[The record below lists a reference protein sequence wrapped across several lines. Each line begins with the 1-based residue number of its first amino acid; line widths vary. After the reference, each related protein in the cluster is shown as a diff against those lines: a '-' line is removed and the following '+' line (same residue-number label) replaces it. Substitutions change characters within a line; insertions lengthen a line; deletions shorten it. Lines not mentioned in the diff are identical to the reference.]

1 MLKSFI
7 FLLIFSTLSLASNEG
22 KIRGKIIDQL
32 TKQPLIGASVLVVGT
47 NNGASTDADGN
58 FFIAKVPENVYQ
70 LQVSYIGYNP
80 TVRNDIRVIRK
91 KTTNVTIGLEE
102 SILQTEEVVITAGSF
117 EENTNAPVSNFTYTL
132 EEIKKNPG
140 GGADVFRAI
149 SSLPGVSSGGAE
161 FSAFAVRGGSPKENV
176 ILVDNIPFD
185 KVTHLSGGNE
195 EEEAQ
200 GGRFS
205 IFASEL
211 IDEANFQGGGFSAR
225 YGGKNASYIK
235 LKIKEGNKDNFTLS
249 GYYDLLGGGID
260 YSGPTYINKNTSLIV
275 SARHLNFDKV
285 LEITGQDDLGH
296 TGFTDLIVKST
307 TQVDRNNK
315 VSFLGIWAPEYFER
329 TKEHIF
335 KSDTKA
341 ETQLQDLETDKSL
354 LGLNWQILTSKNS
367 FLQNTFYHIREK
379 IDYEQG
385 KLFLNQE
392 KTEEVTRLPKFQTL
406 NRQTEIGYKADF
418 VYHPNK
424 KSDLNLGLE
433 IKRLS
438 VDYSYT
444 MLEPSGVDTLFTFDQ
459 NDFRTD
465 PTKKFLLT
473 TPESYNQDF
482 DAAKMI
488 YSSYTEYSHTLF
500 KKLTLTPGIRFDYSE
515 LNEKA
520 YFSPR
525 FSATYSINQSTKLNL
540 ATGIYYQNPELN
552 VVISS
557 PSNTDLKNEKAIHYI
572 FGITKYFA
580 RDFKFTAEAYYKDF
594 DDLVVQPTRTSAE
607 RINSGSGFSKGIDLG
622 VVKQLTNG
630 YYGQVNYSYSQS
642 KRNDNLANDSQGS
655 YNSDFNQ
662 PHIFNILVGYNIN
675 KNWSV
680 SARWKYAT
688 GRPKDDYIKHE
699 NIFNDPNNLQYSK
712 EIVSNNSKRLED
724 YHSLNVRVD
733 HRWQLNRFAIVSFLD
748 ILNLYNHKNVS
759 EERFLERTGEI
770 EEQGFGIIPT
780 LGMKIEF

>member
-1 MLKSFI
+1 MFKSL
-7 FLLIFSTLSLASNEG
+7 FLVLIFSSLAFSANEG
-22 KIRGKIIDQL
+22 KISGKIIDQL

-47 NNGASTDADGN
+47 NNGASTDTDGN
-58 FFIAKVPENVYQ
+58 FFIANVPEDVYQ
-70 LQVSYIGYNP
+70 LQVSYIGYNS
-80 TVRNDIRVIRK
+80 TVRNDVRVIRK
-91 KTTNVTIGLEE
+91 KTTNVSIGLEE

-117 EENTNAPVSNFTYTL
+117 EENTDAPVSNFTYTL

-176 ILVDNIPFD
+176 ILIDNIPFD

-225 YGGKNASYIK
+225 YGGKNASYIR

-260 YSGPTYINKNTSLIV
+260 YTGPTYLHKNTSLIV
-275 SARHLNFDKV
+275 SARRLNFDRV

-296 TGFTDLIVKST
+296 TGFTDVIVKST

-329 TKEHIF
+329 TEKHIF
-335 KSDTKA
+335 RSDTKA

-354 LGLNWQILTSKNS
+354 LGLNWQVLTSKNS

-385 KLFLNQE
+385 KLFLNE
-392 KTEEVTRLPKFQTL
+392 DKTEEVTRLPKFENS

-424 KSDLNLGLE
+424 KSDLKLGFE

-438 VDYSYT
+438 VDYSYI

-459 NDFRTD
+459 NDFRIN
-465 PTKKFLLT
+465 PTKNYLLV
-473 TPESYNQDF
+473 TPESFNQDF
-482 DAAKMI
+482 DEVNMN
-488 YSSYTEYSHTLF
+488 YSTYTEYSHTFF
-500 KKLTLTPGIRFDYSE
+500 KKLTLTPGLRFDYNE
-515 LNEKA
+515 LNEKT
-520 YFSPR
+520 YLSPR
-525 FSATYSINQSTKLNL
+525 FSASYALNQTTKLNL
-540 ATGIYYQNPELN
+540 ATGVYYQNPELN

-557 PSNTDLKNEKAIHYI
+557 PLNTNLENEKATHYI
-572 FGITKYFA
+572 FGLTKYFA
-580 RDFKFTAEAYYKDF
+580 KDFKFTAEAYYKKF
-594 DDLVVQPTRTSAE
+594 NDLIVQPSRTSAK
-607 RINSGSGFSKGIDLG
+607 RINSGSGYSKGIDFG
-622 VVKQLTNG
+622 VVKQLTND

-642 KRNDNLANDSQGS
+642 KRNDNLENDGQDS
-655 YNSDFNQ
+655 YDSDFNQ
-662 PHIFNILVGYNIN
+662 PHIFNILIGYNVN

-688 GRPKDDYIKHE
+688 GRPKDDYIKNE
-699 NIFNDPNNLQYSK
+699 NIFDDLNNLQYSK
-712 EIVSNNSKRLED
+712 EIVSNNTKRLKD

-733 HRWQLNRFAIVSFLD
+733 HRWQLNNFAIVSFLD

-759 EERFLERTGEI
+759 EERFLEKTGEI
-770 EEQGFGIIPT
+770 EDQGFGIIPT
-780 LGMKIEF
+780 IGMKIEF